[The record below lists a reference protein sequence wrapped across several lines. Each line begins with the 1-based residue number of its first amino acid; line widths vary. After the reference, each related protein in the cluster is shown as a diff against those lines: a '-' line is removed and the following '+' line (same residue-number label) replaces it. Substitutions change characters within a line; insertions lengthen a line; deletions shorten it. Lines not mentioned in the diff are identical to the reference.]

1 MKFIEIGI
9 GNTWI
14 VRIETELEGG
24 SEFEE
29 RGIIGPIIFK
39 SVYLRIWLF
48 KTVVILDSKEGLKKM
63 KKKRNSLKLVLG
75 IQSK

>member
-14 VRIETELEGG
+14 VRTETELEDG

-29 RGIIGPIIFK
+29 RGIKGTIIFE
-39 SVYLRIWLF
+39 SFYLRIWIF
-48 KTVVILDSKEGLKKM
+48 KTVVIIDLKEGIKKM

>member
-14 VRIETELEGG
+14 VRTETELEEG

-29 RGIIGPIIFK
+29 RGIKGPIIFE
-39 SVYLRIWLF
+39 SFYLRIWLF
-48 KTVVILDSKEGLKKM
+48 KTVVIMDSKEGLKKM
-63 KKKRNSLKLVLG
+63 KKKRNSLKLLLG

>member
-14 VRIETELEGG
+14 VRTETEL
-24 SEFEE
+24 EE
-29 RGIIGPIIFK
+29 RGIIGPIILK

-48 KTVVILDSKEGLKKM
+48 KTVVILDSKEGLKKL

>member
-9 GNTWI
+9 GNKWFFRT
-14 VRIETELEGG
+14 ETELEDG

-29 RGIIGPIIFK
+29 KGIKGPIIYK

-48 KTVVILDSKEGLKKM
+48 KTVIILDSKEGLKNM
-63 KKKRNSLKLVLG
+63 KKKRNSLKFVLG

>member
-14 VRIETELEGG
+14 VRTEIELEDG

-29 RGIIGPIIFK
+29 RGIIGPIILK

-48 KTVVILDSKEGLKKM
+48 KTVVILDSKEGLKKL

>member
-14 VRIETELEGG
+14 VRTETELEDG

-29 RGIIGPIIFK
+29 RGIKGAIIFE
-39 SVYLRIWLF
+39 SFYLRIWFL
-48 KTVVILDSKEGLKKM
+48 KTIIILDSKEALKKM
-63 KKKRNSLKLVLG
+63 KKKRNSLKLLLG
-75 IQSK
+75 IKSK